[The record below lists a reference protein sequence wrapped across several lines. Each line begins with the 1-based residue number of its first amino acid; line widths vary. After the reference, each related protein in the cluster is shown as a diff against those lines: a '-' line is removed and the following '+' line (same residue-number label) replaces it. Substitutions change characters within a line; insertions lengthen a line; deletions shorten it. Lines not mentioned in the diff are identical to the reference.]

1 MTPEKLDPWLSI
13 AANALAVLLGAFLL
27 VFEAVVEKE
36 NANQWLIG
44 VGFALVGVP
53 PARFIDRRRRERV
66 ESILSGDPAGEKEWV
81 GKERRRGRT

>member
-13 AANALAVLLGAFLL
+13 FANALAVLLGAFLL
-27 VFEAVVEKE
+27 VFEAVIEKE

-66 ESILSGDPAGEKEWV
+66 ERILSGDETVEEWG
-81 GKERRRGRT
+81 GKERRRGPK